1 MSDQPVNV
9 SVPPDSG
16 QNRLWGI
23 PLFGSM
29 VRAILVIPQAIILFF
44 LGIGLWL
51 MAFVSWIPILLTGR
65 MAGWGQSLFSAYFN
79 LALRNAMYVLLITGR
94 YPPFDPMGA
103 HPLTVTLDGAEEQNR
118 LWGIPILGIWVRL
131 FLLIPHFVVLW
142 FLAIV
147 IGLGVL
153 VTWIPVLAGGR
164 QADAF
169 VDLYGG
175 FYRWIVRV
183 AAYGTLV
190 SGRYPPFRLSA

>member
-23 PLFGSM
+23 PFFGM
-29 VRAILVIPQAIILFF
+29 FVRAILVIPQAIILFF

-51 MAFVSWIPILLTGR
+51 MAFVSWIPILLNGR
-65 MAGWGQSLFSAYFN
+65 MAGWGYGLFRAYFN
-79 LALRNAMYVLLITGR
+79 LTLRSALYILLIHGR
-94 YPPFDPMGA
+94 YPPFDPMGE
-103 HPLTVTLDGAEEQNR
+103 HPASVALDETEPQNR
-118 LWGIPILGIWVRL
+118 LWGIPILGIMVRL
-131 FLLIPHFVVLW
+131 LLLIPHFLVLW
-142 FLAIV
+142 VLGIV
-147 IGLGVL
+147 VGLGVL
-153 VTWIPVLAGGR
+153 VTWIPVLVGGR

-169 VDLYGG
+169 VGLYGG
-175 FYRWIVRV
+175 YYRWLVRV